1 MAGRHAV
8 PDKFG
13 IALNG
18 IYALAGA
25 GLLTLLALTAREPGP
40 SNTTVSSHAP
50 ISGLDIPRHDL
61 PVES

>member
-8 PDKFG
+8 PDKVG

-18 IYALAGA
+18 LYALAGA

-40 SNTTVSSHAP
+40 SNTTARSLVP
-50 ISGLDIPRHDL
+50 ISGTDIPCHDL